1 MVLSPIMQ
9 VAATLAEKLAPQ
21 IISGASDF
29 ISSNYSSAKSRH
41 HFCCP
46 SCNRVGRFGDTS
58 SYTHL
63 ICDCGYEFPCRSGG
77 TRCTCGTLLFP
88 ASQSQELV
96 YCDRCCTSWKTKS
109 NKKVFGKCRCHNNF
123 EVSPQDKLDVT
134 SCCNTPLGQLSHI
147 SYKTQEPRVPS
158 EAERNR

>member
-9 VAATLAEKLAPQ
+9 VAAIIAEKLAPQ
-21 IISGASDF
+21 IISSASDF
-29 ISSNYSSAKSRH
+29 ISSTYSSAKSSQ

-46 SCNRVGRFGDTS
+46 SCNRVGRFGDAS
-58 SYTHL
+58 SCTQL

-77 TRCTCGTLLFP
+77 TRCTCGSLLFP
-88 ASQSQELV
+88 ASHSQELV
-96 YCDRCCTSWKTKS
+96 HCDRCSNSWKTRS
-109 NKKVFGKCRCHNNF
+109 NKRAFGKCRCRNFF
-123 EVSPQDKLDVT
+123 EVSPQDKLNVT
-134 SCCNTPLGQLSHI
+134 SCCNIPLGQLSLI